1 MASGVELVAVS
12 ISGLPGLLGLVV
24 GSFLNVV
31 IYRVPRGESIVSPPS
46 ACPRCGSRIKP
57 WDNIPVISWLV
68 LRAKCRS
75 CGEPI
80 SARYPIVEL
89 ATGGFFALV
98 AAVVW
103 PWTAVPTEAAPLVA
117 ALLELVAFLWLAG
130 ASVALAI
137 IDVEHHR
144 LPDAI
149 VLPSYAVGL
158 VLLGASSALSGEW
171 DALLRGVVGM
181 AALFV
186 FYLALALVKPGAMGL
201 GDVKLAGVLGLWLG
215 WLGWGELVVGAFAAF
230 LLGGLFSIVLLA
242 TRRAQRTGGIPF
254 GPWMLAGAWVGVLV
268 GGTVAASYLQL
279 LSVA

>member
-1 MASGVELVAVS
+1 MTVLLLAVLTAG
-12 ISGLPGLLGLVV
+12 GLGLLI

-31 IYRVPRGESIVSPPS
+31 VHRVPAGMSISTPPS
-46 ACPRCGSRIKP
+46 ACPGCHAPIKAY
-57 WDNIPVISWLV
+57 DNVPVISWLA
-68 LRAKCRS
+68 LKGRCRS
-75 CGEPI
+75 CSSPI
-80 SARYPIVEL
+80 SVRYPIVEV

-186 FYLALALVKPGAMGL
+186 FYLALALVKPGAMGF

>member
-1 MASGVELVAVS
+1 MTALLLAALTAG
-12 ISGLPGLLGLVV
+12 GLGLLI

-31 IYRVPRGESIVSPPS
+31 VYRVPAGMSISSPPS
-46 ACPRCGSRIKP
+46 ACPGCHAPIKAY
-57 WDNIPVISWLV
+57 DNVPVFSWLA
-68 LRAKCRS
+68 LKGRCRS
-75 CGEPI
+75 CSTAI

-103 PWTAVPTEAAPLVA
+103 PWTAVPTEAAPLFA

-171 DALLRGVVGM
+171 DALLRGVIGM
-181 AALFV
+181 TALFV
-186 FYLALALVKPGAMGL
+186 FYFALALVKPGAMGL

>member
-1 MASGVELVAVS
+1 MTALLLAALTAG
-12 ISGLPGLLGLVV
+12 GLGLLI

-31 IYRVPRGESIVSPPS
+31 VYRVPAGMSISSPPS
-46 ACPRCGSRIKP
+46 ACPGCHSPIKAY
-57 WDNIPVISWLV
+57 DNVPVLSWLA
-68 LRAKCRS
+68 LRGRCRS
-75 CGEPI
+75 CSTAI

-98 AAVVW
+98 AAAVW

>member
-1 MASGVELVAVS
+1 VTALLLAALTAG
-12 ISGLPGLLGLVV
+12 GLGLLI

-31 IYRVPRGESIVSPPS
+31 VYRVPAGMSISSPPS
-46 ACPRCGSRIKP
+46 ACPGCHAPIKAY
-57 WDNIPVISWLV
+57 DNVPVLSWLA
-68 LRAKCRS
+68 LRGRCRS
-75 CGEPI
+75 CRTAI
-80 SARYPIVEL
+80 SARYPVVEL

-117 ALLELVAFLWLAG
+117 ALLELIAFLWLAG

>member
-1 MASGVELVAVS
+1 VT
-12 ISGLPGLLGLVV
+12 GLLLAAVTAGGLGLLI

-31 IYRVPRGESIVSPPS
+31 VYRVPAGMSISSPPS
-46 ACPRCGSRIKP
+46 ACPGCHAPIKAY
-57 WDNIPVISWLV
+57 DNVPVLSWLA
-68 LRAKCRS
+68 LRGRCRS
-75 CGEPI
+75 CRTAI
-80 SARYPIVEL
+80 SARYPVVEL

-254 GPWMLAGAWVGVLV
+254 GPWMLAGAWAGVLV

>member
-1 MASGVELVAVS
+1 VTALLLAALTAG
-12 ISGLPGLLGLVV
+12 GLGLLI

-31 IYRVPRGESIVSPPS
+31 VYRVPAGLSISSPPS
-46 ACPRCGSRIKP
+46 ACPGCHSPIKAY
-57 WDNIPVISWLV
+57 DNVPVVSWV
-68 LRAKCRS
+68 ALRGRCRS
-75 CGEPI
+75 CRTAI

>member
-1 MASGVELVAVS
+1 VTALLLAALTAG
-12 ISGLPGLLGLVV
+12 GLGLLI

-31 IYRVPRGESIVSPPS
+31 VYRVPAGMSISSPPS
-46 ACPRCGSRIKP
+46 ACPGCHAPIKAY
-57 WDNIPVISWLV
+57 DNVPVLSWLA
-68 LRAKCRS
+68 LKGRCRS
-75 CGEPI
+75 CSTTI

-98 AAVVW
+98 AAAVW
-103 PWTAVPTEAAPLVA
+103 PWAAVPTEAAPLVA

-279 LSVA
+279 LTLA

>member
-1 MASGVELVAVS
+1 VTALLLAALTAG
-12 ISGLPGLLGLVV
+12 GLGLLI

-31 IYRVPRGESIVSPPS
+31 VYRVPAGMSISSPPS
-46 ACPRCGSRIKP
+46 ACPGCHTPIRAY
-57 WDNIPVISWLV
+57 DNVPVVSWLA
-68 LRAKCRS
+68 LRGRCRS
-75 CGEPI
+75 CRTAI

-98 AAVVW
+98 AAAVW
-103 PWTAVPTEAAPLVA
+103 PWTAVPTAAAPLVA

-158 VLLGASSALSGEW
+158 VLLGTSSALSGEG

-230 LLGGLFSIVLLA
+230 LLGGLFSMVLLA

>member
-1 MASGVELVAVS
+1 MTALLLAALTAG
-12 ISGLPGLLGLVV
+12 GLGLLI

-31 IYRVPRGESIVSPPS
+31 VHRVPAGMSISSPPS
-46 ACPRCGSRIKP
+46 ACPGCHSPIKAY
-57 WDNIPVISWLV
+57 DNVPVLSWLA
-68 LRAKCRS
+68 LKGRCRS
-75 CGEPI
+75 CRTAI

-98 AAVVW
+98 AAAVW

-201 GDVKLAGVLGLWLG
+201 GDVKLAGVLGLLLG

-268 GGTVAASYLQL
+268 GGAVAASYLQL

>member
-1 MASGVELVAVS
+1 MTALLLAAVTAG
-12 ISGLPGLLGLVV
+12 GLGLLI

-31 IYRVPRGESIVSPPS
+31 VYRVPAGMSISSPPS
-46 ACPRCGSRIKP
+46 ACPGCHAPIKAY
-57 WDNIPVISWLV
+57 DNVPVLSWLA
-68 LRAKCRS
+68 LRGRCRS
-75 CGEPI
+75 CRTAI
-80 SARYPIVEL
+80 SARYPVVEL

-181 AALFV
+181 AALFL

-254 GPWMLAGAWVGVLV
+254 GPWMLAGAWAGVLV
-268 GGTVAASYLQL
+268 GGMVAASYLQL

>member
-1 MASGVELVAVS
+1 MTALLLAALTAG
-12 ISGLPGLLGLVV
+12 GLGLLI

-31 IYRVPRGESIVSPPS
+31 VYRVPAGMSISSPPS
-46 ACPRCGSRIKP
+46 ACPGCHAPIKAY
-57 WDNIPVISWLV
+57 DNVPVLSWLA
-68 LRAKCRS
+68 LKGRCRS
-75 CGEPI
+75 CSTAI

-98 AAVVW
+98 AAAVW
-103 PWTAVPTEAAPLVA
+103 PWTVVPTEAAPLVA

-137 IDVEHHR
+137 IDTEHHR

-171 DALLRGVVGM
+171 DALLRGVIGM

-230 LLGGLFSIVLLA
+230 LLGGLFSVVLLA

-268 GGTVAASYLQL
+268 GGIVAASYLQL
-279 LSVA
+279 LTLA

>member
-1 MASGVELVAVS
+1 MTALLLAALTAG
-12 ISGLPGLLGLVV
+12 GLGLLI

-31 IYRVPRGESIVSPPS
+31 VYRVPAGMSISSPPS
-46 ACPRCGSRIKP
+46 ACPGCHTPIKAY
-57 WDNIPVISWLV
+57 DNVPVLSWLA
-68 LRAKCRS
+68 LRGRCRS
-75 CGEPI
+75 CSTAI

-98 AAVVW
+98 AAAVW

-149 VLPSYAVGL
+149 VLPSYVVGL

-230 LLGGLFSIVLLA
+230 LLGGLFSVVLLA

-268 GGTVAASYLQL
+268 GGIVVASYLQL
-279 LSVA
+279 LTLA

>member
-1 MASGVELVAVS
+1 MTALLLAALTAG
-12 ISGLPGLLGLVV
+12 GLGLLI

-31 IYRVPRGESIVSPPS
+31 VHRVPAGMSIASPPS
-46 ACPRCGSRIKP
+46 ACPGCHSPIKAY
-57 WDNIPVISWLV
+57 DNVPVLSWLA
-68 LRAKCRS
+68 LRGRCRS
-75 CGEPI
+75 CRTAI

-89 ATGGFFALV
+89 ATGLFFVVV
-98 AAVVW
+98 AARIW
-103 PWTAVPTEAAPLVA
+103 PLGDVPIEAAPLVA

-268 GGTVAASYLQL
+268 GGIVAASYLQL

>member
-1 MASGVELVAVS
+1 MTALLLAALTAG
-12 ISGLPGLLGLVV
+12 GLGLLI

-31 IYRVPRGESIVSPPS
+31 VYRVPAGMSISSPPS
-46 ACPRCGSRIKP
+46 ACPGCHTPIRAY
-57 WDNIPVISWLV
+57 DNVPVVSWLA
-68 LRAKCRS
+68 LRGRCRS
-75 CGEPI
+75 CRTAI

-98 AAVVW
+98 AAAVW
-103 PWTAVPTEAAPLVA
+103 PWTAVPIEAAPLVA

-186 FYLALALVKPGAMGL
+186 FYLGLALVKPGAMGF

-230 LLGGLFSIVLLA
+230 LLGGLFSVVLLA

-268 GGTVAASYLQL
+268 GGIVAASYLQL
-279 LSVA
+279 LTLA

>member
-1 MASGVELVAVS
+1 MPASFVAWS
-12 ISGLPGLLGLVV
+12 FAALAAGGFGLLI

-31 IYRVPRGESIVSPPS
+31 VHRVPAGLSISSPPS
-46 ACPRCGSRIKP
+46 ACPSCHAPIAAY
-57 WDNIPVISWLV
+57 DNVPVLSWLA
-68 LRAKCRS
+68 LRGRCRS
-75 CGEPI
+75 CRTAI

-89 ATGGFFALV
+89 ATGLFFVVV
-98 AAVVW
+98 AARVW
-103 PWTAVPTEAAPLVA
+103 PLGDVPTEAAPLVA

-171 DALLRGVVGM
+171 DALFRGLVGM
-181 AALFV
+181 VALFV

-215 WLGWGELVVGAFAAF
+215 WTGWGELVVGAFAAF
-230 LLGGLFSIVLLA
+230 LLGGVFSLVLLA

-254 GPWMLAGAWVGVLV
+254 GPWMLAGAWAGVIV

-279 LSVA
+279 LTLA

>member
-1 MASGVELVAVS
+1 VTALLLAALTAG
-12 ISGLPGLLGLVV
+12 GLGLLI

-31 IYRVPRGESIVSPPS
+31 VYRVPAGMSISSPPS
-46 ACPRCGSRIKP
+46 ACPGCHAPIAAY
-57 WDNIPVISWLV
+57 DNVPVLSWLA
-68 LRAKCRS
+68 LKGRCRS
-75 CGEPI
+75 CSSPI

-98 AAVVW
+98 AAAVW

-158 VLLGASSALSGEW
+158 VLLGTSSALSGEW
-171 DALLRGVVGM
+171 DALLRGVVGL

-279 LSVA
+279 LTLA

>member
-1 MASGVELVAVS
+1 MTALLLAALTAGGLGVL
-12 ISGLPGLLGLVV
+12 I

-31 IYRVPRGESIVSPPS
+31 VYRVPAGMSISSPPS
-46 ACPRCGSRIKP
+46 ACPGCHTPIRAY
-57 WDNIPVISWLV
+57 DNVPVLSWLA
-68 LRAKCRS
+68 LKGRCRS
-75 CGEPI
+75 CRTAI

-98 AAVVW
+98 AAAVW
-103 PWTAVPTEAAPLVA
+103 PWSAVPTEAAPLVA

-186 FYLALALVKPGAMGL
+186 FYLGLALVKPGAMGL

-230 LLGGLFSIVLLA
+230 LLGGLFSLVLLA

-268 GGTVAASYLQL
+268 GGIVAASYLQL
-279 LSVA
+279 LTLA

>member
-1 MASGVELVAVS
+1 VTALLLAALTAG
-12 ISGLPGLLGLVV
+12 GLGLLI

-31 IYRVPRGESIVSPPS
+31 VYRVPAGMSISSPPS
-46 ACPRCGSRIKP
+46 ACPGCHAPIKAY
-57 WDNIPVISWLV
+57 DNVPVLSWLA
-68 LRAKCRS
+68 LRGRCRS
-75 CGEPI
+75 CRTAI

-103 PWTAVPTEAAPLVA
+103 PWTAVPTEAAPLAA

-130 ASVALAI
+130 ASVALAV

-144 LPDAI
+144 LPDVI

-268 GGTVAASYLQL
+268 GGIVAASYLQL
-279 LSVA
+279 LTLA

>member
-1 MASGVELVAVS
+1 MTALLFAAVTAG
-12 ISGLPGLLGLVV
+12 GLGLLI

-31 IYRVPRGESIVSPPS
+31 VYRVPAGMSISSPPS
-46 ACPRCGSRIKP
+46 ACPGCHAPIKAY
-57 WDNIPVISWLV
+57 DNVPVLSWLA
-68 LRAKCRS
+68 LRGRCRS
-75 CGEPI
+75 CRTAI
-80 SARYPIVEL
+80 SARYPVVEL

-117 ALLELVAFLWLAG
+117 ALLELIAFLWLAG

-268 GGTVAASYLQL
+268 GGIVAASYLQL
-279 LSVA
+279 LTLA

>member
-1 MASGVELVAVS
+1 MTALLLAALTAG
-12 ISGLPGLLGLVV
+12 GLGLLI

-31 IYRVPRGESIVSPPS
+31 VYRVPAGMSISSPPS
-46 ACPRCGSRIKP
+46 ACPGCHSPIKAY
-57 WDNIPVISWLV
+57 DNVPVLSWLA
-68 LRAKCRS
+68 LRGRCRS
-75 CGEPI
+75 CRTAI

-98 AAVVW
+98 AAAIW

>member
-1 MASGVELVAVS
+1 MPASFVAWSVAALAAGLGGVL
-12 ISGLPGLLGLVV
+12 I

-31 IYRVPRGESIVSPPS
+31 VYRVPAGMSISTPPS
-46 ACPRCGSRIKP
+46 ACPGCHTPIKAR
-57 WDNIPVISWLV
+57 DNVPVLSWLA
-68 LRAKCRS
+68 LRGRCRS
-75 CGEPI
+75 CRTAI

-89 ATGGFFALV
+89 ATGLFFVVV
-98 AAVVW
+98 AARIW
-103 PWTAVPTEAAPLVA
+103 PLGDVPTEAAPLVA

-149 VLPSYAVGL
+149 VLPTYAVGL
-158 VLLGASSALSGEW
+158 VLLGASSVLTGEW

-254 GPWMLAGAWVGVLV
+254 GPWMLAGAWAGVLV
-268 GGTVAASYLQL
+268 GGIVAASYLQL
-279 LSVA
+279 LTLA

>member
-1 MASGVELVAVS
+1 MPASFVAWSIAALAAGLGGVL
-12 ISGLPGLLGLVV
+12 I

-31 IYRVPRGESIVSPPS
+31 VYRVPAGMSISSPPS
-46 ACPRCGSRIKP
+46 ACPGCHAPIKAY
-57 WDNIPVISWLV
+57 DNVPVISWLA
-68 LRAKCRS
+68 LRGRCRS
-75 CGEPI
+75 CRTAI

-89 ATGGFFALV
+89 ATGLFFVVV
-98 AAVVW
+98 AARIW
-103 PWTAVPTEAAPLVA
+103 PLGDVPTEAAPLVA

-171 DALLRGVVGM
+171 DALLRGVIGM

-201 GDVKLAGVLGLWLG
+201 GDVKLAGVLGLWLA

-279 LSVA
+279 LTLA

>member
-1 MASGVELVAVS
+1 VTALLLAALAAG
-12 ISGLPGLLGLVV
+12 GLGLLI

-31 IYRVPRGESIVSPPS
+31 VYRVPAGMSISSPPS
-46 ACPRCGSRIKP
+46 ACPGCHAPIKAY
-57 WDNIPVISWLV
+57 DNVPVISWLA
-68 LRAKCRS
+68 LRGRCRS
-75 CGEPI
+75 CRTAI

>member
-1 MASGVELVAVS
+1 M
-12 ISGLPGLLGLVV
+12 I

-31 IYRVPRGESIVSPPS
+31 VHRVPAGMSISSPPS
-46 ACPRCGSRIKP
+46 ACPGCHSPIKAY
-57 WDNIPVISWLV
+57 DNVPVLSWLA
-68 LRAKCRS
+68 LKGRCRS
-75 CGEPI
+75 CRTAI

-98 AAVVW
+98 AAAVW

-201 GDVKLAGVLGLWLG
+201 GDVKLAGVLGLLLG

-268 GGTVAASYLQL
+268 GGAVAASYLQL

>member
-1 MASGVELVAVS
+1 MTALLLAALSAG
-12 ISGLPGLLGLVV
+12 GLGLLI

-31 IYRVPRGESIVSPPS
+31 VYRVPAGMSISSPPS
-46 ACPRCGSRIKP
+46 ACPGCHSPIKAY
-57 WDNIPVISWLV
+57 DNVPVVSWV
-68 LRAKCRS
+68 ALRGRCRS
-75 CGEPI
+75 CRTAI

-103 PWTAVPTEAAPLVA
+103 PWTAVPTEVAPLVA

-268 GGTVAASYLQL
+268 GGIVAASYLQL
-279 LSVA
+279 LTLA

>member
-1 MASGVELVAVS
+1 VTALLLAALTAG
-12 ISGLPGLLGLVV
+12 GLGLLI

-31 IYRVPRGESIVSPPS
+31 VYRVPAGMSISSPPS
-46 ACPRCGSRIKP
+46 ACPGCHAPIAAY
-57 WDNIPVISWLV
+57 DNVPVLSWLA
-68 LRAKCRS
+68 LKGRCRS
-75 CGEPI
+75 CSSPI

-98 AAVVW
+98 AAAVW

-158 VLLGASSALSGEW
+158 VLLGTSSALSGEG

>member
-1 MASGVELVAVS
+1 MTALLLAALTAG
-12 ISGLPGLLGLVV
+12 GLGLLI

-31 IYRVPRGESIVSPPS
+31 VHRVPAGMSISSPPS
-46 ACPRCGSRIKP
+46 ACPGCHAPIKAY
-57 WDNIPVISWLV
+57 DNVPVLSWLA
-68 LRAKCRS
+68 LRGRCRS
-75 CGEPI
+75 CSTAI

-144 LPDAI
+144 LPDTI

>member
-1 MASGVELVAVS
+1 VTALLLSALTAG
-12 ISGLPGLLGLVV
+12 GLGLLI

-31 IYRVPRGESIVSPPS
+31 VHRVPAGMSISSPPS
-46 ACPRCGSRIKP
+46 ACPGCHAPIKAY
-57 WDNIPVISWLV
+57 DNVPVISWLA
-68 LRAKCRS
+68 LRGRCRS
-75 CGEPI
+75 CRTAI

-89 ATGGFFALV
+89 ATGLFFVVV
-98 AAVVW
+98 AARIW
-103 PWTAVPTEAAPLVA
+103 PLGDVPTEAAPLVA

-181 AALFV
+181 VALFV

-215 WLGWGELVVGAFAAF
+215 WTGWGELVVGAFAAF
-230 LLGGLFSIVLLA
+230 LLGGLFSVVLLA

-279 LSVA
+279 LTFA

>member
-1 MASGVELVAVS
+1 MPASFVAWSIAALAAGLSGVL
-12 ISGLPGLLGLVV
+12 I

-31 IYRVPRGESIVSPPS
+31 VYRVPAGMSISSPPS
-46 ACPRCGSRIKP
+46 ACPGCHAPIKAY
-57 WDNIPVISWLV
+57 DNVPVISWLV
-68 LRAKCRS
+68 LRGRCRS
-75 CGEPI
+75 CRTAI

-89 ATGGFFALV
+89 ATGLFFVVV
-98 AAVVW
+98 AARIW
-103 PWTAVPTEAAPLVA
+103 PLGDVPTEAAPLVA
-117 ALLELVAFLWLAG
+117 ALLELLAFLWLAG

-215 WLGWGELVVGAFAAF
+215 WTGWGELVVGAFAAF
-230 LLGGLFSIVLLA
+230 LLGGVFSLVLLA

-254 GPWMLAGAWVGVLV
+254 GPWMLAGAWVGVIV

-279 LSVA
+279 LTLA